1 MTHRPTIDR
10 ETDPERHESV
20 SGKAD
25 GYTTMENSI
34 MSLNGN
40 TILMVTPAML
50 QDFACTI
57 IEEARTKLVKEEEP
71 SYTPAEFAK
80 RWRVDK
86 STLWRWV
93 RNGKL
98 KKTIVGGKVF
108 YKDSDL
114 KKEGEK

>member
-1 MTHRPTIDR
+1 
-10 ETDPERHESV
+10 
-20 SGKAD
+20 
-25 GYTTMENSI
+25 